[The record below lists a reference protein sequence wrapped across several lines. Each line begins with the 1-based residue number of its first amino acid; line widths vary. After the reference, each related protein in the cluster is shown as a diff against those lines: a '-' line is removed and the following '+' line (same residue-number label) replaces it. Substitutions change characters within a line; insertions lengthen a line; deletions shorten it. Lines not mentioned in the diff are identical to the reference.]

1 MKDER
6 IFPIMNKFDRI
17 WYTYPDKTF
26 FDIYNEIT
34 KGEIIDDKEF
44 TKRLTIYIEND
55 NTIK

>member
-26 FDIYNEIT
+26 CDIYNEIT

-44 TKRLTIYIEND
+44 TKRLTIYIDND
-55 NTIK
+55 KNIK